1 MPNAPLVKI
10 KAATA
15 AEVCTTFTLDAEAL
29 PLLKNGMPPRD
40 FLEALL
46 AQKQYVAAIDFLAHA
61 LAPRDSIWWGCLCLQ
76 HALGSTLSDADK
88 AACKAAVRWILAP
101 TEENRATA
109 GAPAEVAGPA
119 TPSGG
124 LASAAFRT
132 GGSIAPPKYPPIP
145 PKPFAP
151 AKAVSLSVKL
161 SSTKAEPARIS
172 ETKKL
177 YVEMGMALAEGRFS
191 HTDIRGVAPIRGVTA
206 IRTNP

>member
-1 MPNAPLVKI
+1 MPNAQLVKI

-15 AEVCTTFTLDAEAL
+15 AEVCAAFTLDDEAV
-29 PLLKNGMPPRD
+29 PLLKNGMAPRE

-46 AQKQYVAAIDFLAHA
+46 AGKQYAPAIDFLAHA

-76 HALGSTLSDADK
+76 HALGNTLSDTDK

-101 TEENRATA
+101 TEENRAAA
-109 GAPAEVAGPA
+109 GAPAEAAGPA
-119 TPSGG
+119 TPAGG
-124 LASAAFRT
+124 LAKAAFRT

-151 AKAVSLSVKL
+151 AKAASLSVKL
-161 SSTKAEPARIS
+161 SSTKAEPTRIS
-172 ETKKL
+172 ETQKL
-177 YVEMGMALAEGRFS
+177 YAELGMALAEGRFS
-191 HTDIRGVAPIRGVTA
+191 HGDIRGVTA

>member
-1 MPNAPLVKI
+1 MSNAPLIKV

-15 AEVCTTFTLDAEAL
+15 AEVCAAFTLDDEAV
-29 PLLKNGMPPRD
+29 PLLRNGMAPRE

-46 AQKQYVAAIDFLAHA
+46 AGKQYVAAIDFLAHA
-61 LAPRDSIWWGCLCLQ
+61 LAPRDTIWWGCLCVQ
-76 HALGSTLSDADK
+76 HAMGNTLSDADK

-101 TEENRATA
+101 TEENRAAA
-109 GAPAEVAGPA
+109 GAPAEAAGPA
-119 TPSGG
+119 TPAGG
-124 LASAAFRT
+124 LAQAAFRT

-191 HTDIRGVAPIRGVTA
+191 YADVSGAAA
-206 IRTNP
+206 IRV